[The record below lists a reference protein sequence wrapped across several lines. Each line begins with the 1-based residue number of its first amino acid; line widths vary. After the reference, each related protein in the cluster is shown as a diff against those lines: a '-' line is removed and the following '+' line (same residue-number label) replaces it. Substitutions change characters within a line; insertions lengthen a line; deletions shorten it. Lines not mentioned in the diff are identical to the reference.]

1 MHKIKGEELEKYK
14 KIAKDQRQKKK
25 KNERKET
32 EKVFLYTYLLKSNL
46 RNYINRLCVLSS
58 RL

>member
-14 KIAKDQRQKKK
+14 KIANDQRQKKK

-32 EKVFLYTYLLKSNL
+32 EKVLLYIYLLK
-46 RNYINRLCVLSS
+46 
-58 RL
+58 